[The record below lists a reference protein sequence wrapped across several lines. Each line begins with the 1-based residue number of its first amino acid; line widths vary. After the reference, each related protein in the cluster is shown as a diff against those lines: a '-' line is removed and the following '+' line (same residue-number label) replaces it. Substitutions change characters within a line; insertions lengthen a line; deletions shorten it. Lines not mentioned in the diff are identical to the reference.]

1 MALNFVSEKIYDAS
15 NNPTDSNWADLVFHL
30 ENELFATKSRI
41 HQPSDRL
48 LPEKHLVP
56 TSIFTSLPKV
66 SDQPPTD
73 QLQKSGMALMLLGLI
88 LTIPTRQKWA
98 YGYTRRFM
106 TFMTT

>member
-1 MALNFVSEKIYDAS
+1 MS
-15 NNPTDSNWADLVFHL
+15 NHANLGFPPV
-30 ENELFATKSRI
+30 ERELSGMRSRI
-41 HQPSDRL
+41 HQPFDKL
-48 LPEKHLVP
+48 LPGKHLGQ
-56 TSIFTSLPKV
+56 TLIFTSLPKV